1 MKQKKIFALGFFD
14 GVHLGHQALLRA
26 CCALAQSNDAIPCAV
41 TFDLPP
47 SAVLQNKQPN
57 MLNTETDR
65 KNLLM
70 QYGMAEILLF
80 PATKEN
86 LSMPWQDFLTM
97 LIQEGAAGFVCGA
110 DYRFGHLGEGNGEKL
125 FAFAREHALSC
136 IVLSEQTMDGEKI
149 SSTRIRSLLEVG
161 NVADANRLLGHPHI
175 LTGTVVSGRKLGRT
189 MGIPTAN
196 LQLPTDLLT
205 PKFGVYACEAFVE
218 GRRYLAVTNIGTRPT
233 VNGHHVTVEP
243 WLLDFNGDLYEKNL
257 TLTFHEFLRPEQKF
271 ENLDALKAEILKNEA
286 QVRKIFEKT

>member
-14 GVHLGHQALLRA
+14 GVHLGHQALLHA

-97 LIQEGAAGFVCGA
+97 LIAQDAAGFVCGE
-110 DYRFGHLGEGNGEKL
+110 DYRFGHSGEGNSEKL
-125 FAFAREHALSC
+125 FAFAKERSLPC
-136 IVLSEQTMDGEKI
+136 IVVPALTMDGEKI
-149 SSTRIRSLLEVG
+149 SSTRIRALLEVG
-161 NVADANRLLGHPHI
+161 KVAEANRLLGHPHV

-189 MGIPTAN
+189 IGIPTAN
-196 LQLPTDLLT
+196 LQLPDALLT
-205 PKFGVYACEAFVE
+205 PKFGVYACEAFVD
-218 GRRYLAVTNIGTRPT
+218 GNRYLAVTNIGTRPT

-243 WLLDFNGDLYEKNL
+243 WLLDFYGDLYGKTL
-257 TLTFHEFLRPEQKF
+257 TLHFHEFLRPEQKF
-271 ENLDALKAEILKNEA
+271 ENLDALRTEILKNEA